1 MNTYDLLET
10 KRKQVFNYS
19 DKIPDKGIIEDALY
33 KAWKTTPSKNNA
45 MAYEVVVWGP
55 DKKSEKQILYNL
67 TQKSCIETEK
77 IGLKEGLAVSVSTG
91 NKYFEHIRTNPYMFT
106 FHQRLATPNEY
117 HKESIEKKG
126 MFFDQAHKSH
136 MSKIIDSVAV
146 EVGLFAQILT
156 NNLLEEGLDVSY
168 NSCFTREVKYWQK
181 WGLTNITT
189 RPILMLSCGYGE
201 IYRRNHMGSAAHK
214 GDVKPE
220 HQEIITWV

>member
-1 MNTYDLLET
+1 MQMNTFDLLET

-55 DKKSEKQILYNL
+55 DRKSEKQALYNL

-77 IGLKEGLAVSVSTG
+77 TGLKEGLAVSVSTG

-126 MFFDQAHKSH
+126 M
-136 MSKIIDSVAV
+136 
-146 EVGLFAQILT
+146 L
-156 NNLLEEGLDVSY
+156 
-168 NSCFTREVKYWQK
+168 
-181 WGLTNITT
+181 
-189 RPILMLSCGYGE
+189 
-201 IYRRNHMGSAAHK
+201 
-214 GDVKPE
+214 
-220 HQEIITWV
+220 

>member
-1 MNTYDLLET
+1 MNTFDLLET

-19 DKIPDKGIIEDALY
+19 DKIPDKAIIEDALY

-55 DKKSEKQILYNL
+55 DKQSEKQTIYNL
-67 TQKSCIETEK
+67 TQKSCIEKEK
-77 IGLKEGLAVSVSTG
+77 QGLYEGLSVSVSTG

-156 NNLLEEGLDVSY
+156 NNLLEKGLDVSY

-201 IYRRNHMGSAAHK
+201 VYRRNHMGSAAHK
-214 GDVKPE
+214 TDVKPE
-220 HQEIITWV
+220 QQDVITWV